1 MGDVMRSAAQLAESD
16 YEEVQMEGRIAR
28 LESDVSHIQKDVA
41 EIKVNLKSLDGKID
55 GHRDRIDSRMDGLR
69 DRMDDMRNKMEVGF
83 TDIRQSIAQLA
94 VAMEKA
100 YGKSKV
106 ETIATRVWALST
118 LGGVLL
124 LMARVFKWI

>member
-1 MGDVMRSAAQLAESD
+1 
-16 YEEVQMEGRIAR
+16 MEGRIAR
-28 LESDVSHIQKDVA
+28 LESDVAHIQKDVA
-41 EIKVNLKSLDGKID
+41 EIKIDLKSL
-55 GHRDRIDSRMDGLR
+55 RDKVES
-69 DRMDDMRNKMEVGF
+69 GF
-83 TDIRQSIAQLA
+83 TEIRQSIAQLT

-106 ETIATRVWALST
+106 DTIATRVWALST

>member
-1 MGDVMRSAAQLAESD
+1 MRRAAQLAESN

-41 EIKVNLKSLDGKID
+41 EIKVDLKSL
-55 GHRDRIDSRMDGLR
+55 RDKVES
-69 DRMDDMRNKMEVGF
+69 GF
-83 TDIRQSIAQLA
+83 TDIRQSIAQLT

-106 ETIATRVWALST
+106 ATIGTRVWALST
-118 LGGVLL
+118 LGGILL
-124 LMARVFKWI
+124 LMARAFKWI